1 MRRLGGDTVTNTPLV
16 CTRCQHP
23 AHPLDWQCTRCQG
36 PLALG
41 QWPAFDPRAVR
52 QEENTLW
59 RYEDLLPVRRN
70 VSLGEGFT
78 PLVRC
83 SISPYGTF
91 WAKLEFLAP
100 TASYK
105 DRGTAIL
112 VNHLVAH
119 GVQEVVEDSSGNA
132 GASLA
137 AYAGAAGL
145 RATIFVPAH
154 ASAAKKRQIAIFG
167 ARLVEVPGPR
177 AAATKACLQAAN
189 RGQAVYASHAWNPLF
204 LVGQMTVAWELWEQL
219 GGRAPDAVV
228 CPLGQGGL
236 LLGLWHG
243 FQALK
248 AAGLVRQPPRLY
260 GVQAAACDPIV
271 RAWEA
276 GLAEPV
282 VVTEGR
288 TVAEGVRIAAP
299 VRGREILAVLRAS
312 KGGAVRAA
320 DEDTLAAQKALAQR
334 GLFVEPTSALAVAG
348 LTAVRQHVGHQ
359 AEIVVPL
366 TGSGLKAL
374 SGEE

>member
-1 MRRLGGDTVTNTPLV
+1 MVHCTVP
-16 CTRCQHP
+16 
-23 AHPLDWQCTRCQG
+23 
-36 PLALG
+36 
-41 QWPAFDPRAVR
+41 
-52 QEENTLW
+52 
-59 RYEDLLPVRRN
+59 
-70 VSLGEGFT
+70 
-78 PLVRC
+78 
-83 SISPYGTF
+83 PYGPF

-105 DRGTAIL
+105 DRGTALL
-112 VNHLVAH
+112 VNYLLAH

-145 RATIFVPAH
+145 RSTIFVPTH
-154 ASAAKKRQIAIFG
+154 ASPAKKRQIAVFG

-177 AAATKACLQAAN
+177 SAATEACLEAVESG
-189 RGQAVYASHAWNPLF
+189 RAVYASHAWSPLF
-204 LVGQMTVAWELWEQL
+204 LVGQVTVAWELWEQL
-219 GGRAPDAVV
+219 GGQEPDAVV

-248 AAGLVRQPPRLY
+248 AAGLIRRVPRLY

-276 GLAEPV
+276 NVAEPV
-282 VVTEGR
+282 AVVEGD

-299 VRGREILAVLRAS
+299 VRGREILAALRAGE
-312 KGGAVRAA
+312 GGAVRVT
-320 DEDTLAAQKALAQR
+320 DEITLAAQEALAR
-334 GLFVEPTSALAVAG
+334 HGLFVEPTSAPAVAA
-348 LTAVRQHVGHQ
+348 LPAVRSLVGRQ

-374 SGEE
+374 AGSL